1 MADSHSTYSGS
12 SYVAHASVAATASA
26 ARIRSAFKIEVRF
39 VGGLS
44 VAQMSA
50 FKQAANRWSRVIVG
64 DIPTVRVE
72 DEDIDDLLILAEG
85 KAIDGADGI
94 LGQSGPTALRPRA
107 AGPYAYLPAKGE
119 MTFDTADLSSME
131 YSGTLHDVIAH
142 EMGHVLGFGTIW
154 ARKRLLVG
162 ATSANP
168 TFRGKSAKNEYGKL
182 CKSRPQAVPVENL
195 GGKGTR
201 NSHWRESI
209 FASELMSGFF
219 ASRVN
224 PLSALTVAS
233 MADLGYTVDMSR
245 AESYELPPSP
255 REDIRSVA
263 SALDRHIPHLRQPV
277 PIVLPD
283 EALA

>member
-1 MADSHSTYSGS
+1 MYAGS

-26 ARIRSAFKIEVRF
+26 ARIRSAFTIEVRF

-44 VAQMSA
+44 AVQMNA
-50 FKQAANRWSRVIVG
+50 FKEAAKRWSRVIVG
-64 DIPTVRVE
+64 DIPTVQVE
-72 DEDIDDLLILAEG
+72 GEDIDDLLILAEG
-85 KAIDGADGI
+85 KAIDGTDGI
-94 LGQSGPTALRPRA
+94 LGESGPTVLRPKA

-119 MTFDTADLSSME
+119 MTFDAADLTSME
-131 YSGTLHDVIAH
+131 QSGTLHDVIAH

-162 ATSANP
+162 ATTANP
-168 TFRGKSAKNEYGKL
+168 TFKGKQAKREYGKL
-182 CKSRPQAVPVENL
+182 CKSQPQPVPVENL

-201 NSHWRESI
+201 NSHWREVI

-219 ASRVN
+219 ASHSN

-245 AESYELPPSP
+245 AEPYALPS
-255 REDIRSVA
+255 A
-263 SALDRHIPHLRQPV
+263 SRRATNDDVSLALVHRIPVLRQTV
-277 PIVLPD
+277 AVVLPD
-283 EALA
+283 EALV